1 VKIVVSHAAQA
12 DLLRLHDFLADKN
25 PDAARRAVSAIV
37 RSIDSLDLF
46 PDRGRPSAVAGTRE
60 LIVPFGDSGYVLRY
74 ARDVEREELVILRVW
89 HSREK
94 REQP

>member
-1 VKIVVSHAAQA
+1 VRIVVSDAAQT
-12 DLLRLHDFLADKN
+12 DLLRLHDFLADRN
-25 PDAARRAVSAIV
+25 PDAARRAISAIV

-60 LIVPFGDSGYVLRY
+60 LIAPFGDTGYVVRY
-74 ARDVEREELVILRVW
+74 AHDAQREEAVILRVW